1 MAYRYDYSVFR
12 NNGRNNNK
20 GNNNGYTNNNS
31 TTNDK
36 NEFKAPRELVS
47 ISLRDNRVGAY
58 SESGSFNHSFFY
70 NDVTI
75 GALTELEAVLDKIND
90 NDTLEDT
97 IKIIHIPNVILA
109 LITGLGDY
117 IRIGKTTNGT
127 VLSQEKIEAFK
138 RVNAKIQAKSFNIN
152 IRSYQMCPVEFG
164 AQAKNWITEENKNAN
179 AERDGVER
187 VTQVNV
193 NNTTNEA
200 INKLNEQIVKL
211 TMEGKFSEAQQVANL
226 IATMTGNQN
235 PNTVEIED
243 EPAKENLLAGLE
255 G

>member
-1 MAYRYDYSVFR
+1 MARVWVIPRKELKMAYRYDYSVFR
-12 NNGRNNNK
+12 NNGRNNK

-58 SESGSFNHSFFY
+58 SESGSFNHSYFY

-127 VLSQEKIEAFK
+127 VLSQEKIEANLFMIHQLIFNSEK
-138 RVNAKIQAKSFNIN
+138 QA
-152 IRSYQMCPVEFG
+152 E
-164 AQAKNWITEENKNAN
+164 T
-179 AERDGVER
+179 
-187 VTQVNV
+187 
-193 NNTTNEA
+193 
-200 INKLNEQIVKL
+200 
-211 TMEGKFSEAQQVANL
+211 TME
-226 IATMTGNQN
+226 
-235 PNTVEIED
+235 
-243 EPAKENLLAGLE
+243 
-255 G
+255 